1 MFQIALKGAVFPATN
16 SDVVMTL
23 SSKGMDMNK
32 ISRTLALLALCL
44 AALLA
49 LSPASL
55 AHHKDGHDGGSS
67 QVSGGGDKDNDG
79 DADND
84 PGTTYTEDND
94 TNDGGTPNNQPD
106 EGDNQHPS
114 GKDKSVENGKS
125 GNQGKSESDP
135 DGDSNGGP
143 DKPNGSGGEDL
154 ADQDGNNGCGND
166 DDFEDDNNGNCG
178 GKAKDKPVKVKG
190 SDVENL
196 PCPQDASMPSGTT
209 CGEGSD
215 DFDLEGSKGEVCEE
229 SSSMPAGSTDC
240 GGSPDAEA
248 KGNDSD
254 GVLDADLDD
263 DRVGAADKRAEVL
276 GARITNASAGSVSG
290 SAGGDVLGDVQS
302 RGATSAAGVLPFT
315 GAGVGTF
322 LTIALLTIAA
332 GLVMA
337 RSRRA

>member
-178 GKAKDKPVKVKG
+178 GKAKDKPAKVKG
-190 SDVENL
+190 SKVEGFEH
-196 PCPQDASMPSGTT
+196 SK
-209 CGEGSD
+209 
-215 DFDLEGSKGEVCEE
+215 LEGSKGHSVED
-229 SSSMPAGSTDC
+229 G
-240 GGSPDAEA
+240 
-248 KGNDSD
+248 D
-254 GVLDADLDD
+254 GVLDAKDLDD
-263 DRVGAADKRAEVL
+263 DNEGTSDKHAEVL
-276 GARITNASAGSVSG
+276 GARITNGGTGSG
-290 SAGGDVLGDVQS
+290 SDSTGGDVLADVQS
-302 RGATSAAGVLPFT
+302 RGASFAAGVLPFT
-315 GAGVGTF
+315 GAGVGT
-322 LTIALLTIAA
+322 LLVVALLAIAA